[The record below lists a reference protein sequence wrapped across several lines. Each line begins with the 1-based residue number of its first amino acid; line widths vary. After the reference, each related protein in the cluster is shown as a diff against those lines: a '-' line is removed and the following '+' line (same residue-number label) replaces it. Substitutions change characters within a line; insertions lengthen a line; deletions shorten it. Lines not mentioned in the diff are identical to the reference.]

1 MKNLHC
7 YSYPLVSPSIL
18 SADPADLLHK
28 GIIFAESKGAK
39 FIHLDVMDGHFV
51 PATTFDWHFIG
62 QVHDQHS
69 MVNDVHI
76 MIEKPWLYAESYC
89 QAGADILTFHYEA
102 CPDEESRLSLI
113 EAIHRFGVNVGI
125 SIKPATPASVLLPY
139 LEKVDLV
146 LVMSVEPGKGGQ
158 AFLPNALTKIALL
171 RRHINHLAKEKQ
183 PIIEVDG
190 GINALTGPDCVK
202 AGADLLV
209 SGSYLYK
216 DSEHFTERMAS
227 LLK

>member
-76 MIEKPWLYAESYC
+76 MIEKPWLFAESYC
-89 QAGADILTFHYEA
+89 QAGADILTFHLEA
-102 CPDEESRLSLI
+102 CPDEESILATI
-113 EAIHRFGVNVGI
+113 KEITDCGVVAGL
-125 SIKPATPASVLLPY
+125 SIKPLTPLEKIFPY
-139 LEKVDLV
+139 LDKVGLI

-158 AFLPNALTKIALL
+158 AFIPSSLARLALL
-171 RRHINHLAKEKQ
+171 RAASDKLPVAKR
-183 PIIEVDG
+183 PILEVDG
-190 GINALTGPDCVK
+190 GINGVTGPTAVK
-202 AGADLLV
+202 AGAD
-209 SGSYLYK
+209 
-216 DSEHFTERMAS
+216 
-227 LLK
+227 

>member
-1 MKNLHC
+1 MKDLHA
-7 YSYPLVSPSIL
+7 YFYPLVSPSIL
-18 SADPADLLHK
+18 SADKSDLLRK
-28 GIIFAESKGAK
+28 GILLAEKEGAK

-51 PATTFDWHFIG
+51 PATTFDWHFIAE
-62 QVHDQHS
+62 VSAKHT

-89 QAGADILTFHYEA
+89 DAGADILTFHYEA
-102 CPDEESRLSLI
+102 CPDEASRLSLI
-113 EAIHRFGVNVGI
+113 EAIHSFGVNVGI

-139 LEKVDLV
+139 LDKIDLI

-171 RRHINHLAKEKQ
+171 RRHLGHLEPEKR

-190 GINALTGPDCVK
+190 GINDLTGPQCVK

-216 DSEHFTERMAS
+216 DSDHFALRMAS
-227 LLK
+227 LVK